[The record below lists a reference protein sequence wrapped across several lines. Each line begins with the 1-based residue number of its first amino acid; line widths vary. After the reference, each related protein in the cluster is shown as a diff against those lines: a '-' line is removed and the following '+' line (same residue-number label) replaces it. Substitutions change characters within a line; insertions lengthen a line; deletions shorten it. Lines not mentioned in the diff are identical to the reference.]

1 MQLTIKHQES
11 YSRMELLLR
20 SFFGF
25 LYIAIPHGFVLLF
38 VGIWSNILT
47 FISWWVILFTGKY
60 PKSFFEFQVG
70 LYKWSTRLQARLMN
84 LTDGYPAFGIN
95 VKDENTD
102 FVMPC
107 PENLSRGILL
117 LKSFFGIF
125 YCALPHIFVLFFRQ
139 LWTGI
144 LQFLAWWVVLFTGKY
159 PTSWHSFAVGTIRWN
174 MRLNLYLSFMT
185 DTYPPFSGRE

>member
-11 YSRMELLLR
+11 YSRVELLLR
-20 SFFGF
+20 SFLGF
-25 LYIAIPHGFVLLF
+25 FYIAIPHGFVLLF

-70 LYKWSTRLQARLMN
+70 LYKWNTRLQASLMN